1 VLQANPQDISAQV
14 ARADILARSG
24 DYPASIPAYQT
35 VLQNDPQ
42 NRRARLGLA
51 EAYSYSRQ
59 YNNAIDVY
67 NELILAEPNNVA
79 YRIARG
85 RTLGY
90 AQHYSDAVSA
100 LQPVVQENPAN
111 TEARLALAEVQSN
124 SGNRALRSS
133 AVAHYQT
140 ILGEEPSNTQAR
152 LGLGRVYSYQGNYG
166 PARAQ
171 FHELLRAQPNNE
183 EALLGL
189 ADTERFA
196 GQPFEARRLY
206 RRVLDGNSDS
216 ERAQQGLTGLRR
228 ETSPSLTAAY
238 RNYSDTNDVRIR
250 SFLAGPTLRFPAGT
264 IGITGE
270 TGTYEDD
277 GVEFR
282 RRAVNLLLARN
293 FGGLQARL
301 LLNRIT
307 YGGAPSRTL
316 YDVLLQKSPDPRRRY
331 YVSVGRRELSS
342 RWVQCKTA
350 SWRVRFGLASRN
362 RWRCALTW
370 KAKSRA

>member
-1 VLQANPQDISAQV
+1 
-14 ARADILARSG
+14 
-24 DYPASIPAYQT
+24 
-35 VLQNDPQ
+35 
-42 NRRARLGLA
+42 
-51 EAYSYSRQ
+51 
-59 YNNAIDVY
+59 
-67 NELILAEPNNVA
+67 
-79 YRIARG
+79 
-85 RTLGY
+85 
-90 AQHYSDAVSA
+90 
-100 LQPVVQENPAN
+100 
-111 TEARLALAEVQSN
+111 
-124 SGNRALRSS
+124 
-133 AVAHYQT
+133 
-140 ILGEEPSNTQAR
+140 
-152 LGLGRVYSYQGNYG
+152 
-166 PARAQ
+166 
-171 FHELLRAQPNNE
+171 LRAQPNNE

-316 YDVLLQKSPDPRRRY
+316 YDVLLQRAPDSRRRY
-331 YVSVGRRELSS
+331 YVNVGRREIVESLGALQNRILAREIRAGFTHPLATRFDLEGEVS
-342 RWVQCKTA
+342 RLK
-350 SWRVRFGLASRN
+350 LH
-362 RWRCALTW
+362 RWQ
-370 KAKSRA
+370 